1 MAKGESPLHQFEI
14 QSIIDLQL
22 FGQDISFTN
31 SSLWMTITTIFI
43 IGFFSI
49 PFLKSKKTNS
59 VQDLYPTRLQ
69 VAAELG
75 YNFISSLIN
84 DTVGKEGKKY
94 FPLVFSLFM
103 FILFGNLFGMI
114 PYSFTFT
121 SHIIVTLAL
130 AMGVFI
136 FVTIL
141 GFVKHGIKFF
151 GFFVI
156 PGLPFYMLPLLIPI
170 EVISYLSRPVSL
182 SVRLFANMLAGHTL
196 LKVFAGF
203 VSALGFFGILPLV
216 FIIALT
222 GLEILIA
229 FLQAYV
235 FAILTC
241 LYINDA
247 LHLH

>member
-94 FPLVFSLFM
+94 FPLVSSLFM
-103 FILFGNLFGMI
+103 FI
-114 PYSFTFT
+114 YSE
-121 SHIIVTLAL
+121 I
-130 AMGVFI
+130 
-136 FVTIL
+136 
-141 GFVKHGIKFF
+141 
-151 GFFVI
+151 
-156 PGLPFYMLPLLIPI
+156 
-170 EVISYLSRPVSL
+170 YL
-182 SVRLFANMLAGHTL
+182 
-196 LKVFAGF
+196 
-203 VSALGFFGILPLV
+203 
-216 FIIALT
+216 
-222 GLEILIA
+222 E
-229 FLQAYV
+229 
-235 FAILTC
+235 
-241 LYINDA
+241 
-247 LHLH
+247 